1 MSGTLDAI
9 LVVSFALA
17 IGGASWLTYQLAQHP
32 CARRPRLGTRG
43 LKRNGALDDLWFR
56 SWEPFTRYLA
66 GWIERL
72 PIDRLRTR
80 IEARLIRAGHCRGIT
95 PDELLGLAVLA
106 AGAGALAGL
115 AAAAWLSWS
124 KLLGV
129 LGAALGAFVPWMR
142 IGVVASRR
150 ARVVDRG
157 LPAAID
163 LASLCMSAGLDL
175 PASLAKIVQSAADPS
190 DPLIE
195 ELGRVLQELD
205 LGYTRRRAFEG
216 LAERVPTDQVRELV
230 NSVIQA
236 EQKGSPLAG
245 VLTIQ
250 AQTQRLH
257 RTLDGEEAASEA
269 SLMLVGPMALIF
281 LCVILLLLSPLVVRF
296 MTGEMHPW

>member
-1 MSGTLDAI
+1 MSGTFDAI
-9 LVVSFALA
+9 LITSFGLT

-32 CARRPRLGTRG
+32 CAERPRLGTRG
-43 LKRNGALDDLWFR
+43 LKRTRALDDPWFR
-56 SWEPFTRYLA
+56 SWEPLTRYLA
-66 GWIERL
+66 GWIARL
-72 PIDRLRTR
+72 PIDRLRER
-80 IEARLIRAGHCRGIT
+80 VEARLVRAGHYRGLT
-95 PDELLGLAVLA
+95 PDELLGLTILA
-106 AGAGALAGL
+106 AGGGALMGL

-124 KLLGV
+124 ELLGV
-129 LGAALGAFVPWMR
+129 LGVALGALVPWLR

-150 ARVVDRG
+150 AKVVDRG

-163 LASLCMSAGLDL
+163 LASLCMGAGLDL
-175 PASLAKIVQSAADPS
+175 PASLAKIVESAADPR

-195 ELGRVLQELD
+195 ELGRVLQELE

-216 LAERVPTDQVRELV
+216 LAHRMPTDQVRELV

-296 MTGEMHPW
+296 MNGEMHPW